1 MASAP
6 RRAGGRPT
14 RAERRALKG
23 HFSNADRP
31 VFEITTPR
39 QVDRGALMSRYSRTE
54 KGMRRVFL
62 DEFAPNASRGDEFYA
77 RVLGEYGDDS
87 IAELGFAQVA
97 VEGISNIAVK
107 KVEDRRIGLS
117 YLEKSS
123 RYVAWDKKAGGK
135 YMFYRDPDIMGSS
148 HADAYVNSC
157 DMAFEAYSRAMEPM
171 LSLVRERMPVESLA
185 FMDAKRGREV
195 PFAKLSSAA
204 DIRSAEA
211 AWRSSTRAMALD
223 MLRGLLPAS
232 TLTNVGIAG
241 NGRALEYLINVLL
254 SSGLREERELGEAI
268 REEIRPTMGAFVRR
282 SSERHGIAHQ
292 KYLAALARHAPRVAG
307 AAGQAR
313 AGVRLAEC
321 EPESRAMSRVIAGL
335 AYEQSALPHAAL
347 ARAASRMGPRAG
359 ARAIGAVAALR
370 KNRRHRPPRAFEL
383 VGYSFDMVTNYGM
396 FRDLHR
402 HRLLTMQRKPLGVG
416 LGYDMPAEF
425 SDIGMD
431 GEYRAC
437 MEAAAAAHARI
448 ARRSAAR
455 AQYVVNMAYRYQYF
469 MRINL
474 REACHLV
481 ELRTAPQGHEDYRRA
496 AQSMLGQIRARH
508 PVLSRIVRFAD
519 MGEGGPG
526 RLASE
531 KRAAQRRRRG
541 AKR

>member
-6 RRAGGRPT
+6 RRSGGGPA
-14 RAERRALKG
+14 RAWRRALKG
-23 HFSNADRP
+23 HFSNADGP

-62 DEFAPNASRGDEFYA
+62 DEFAPNSARGDEFYA

-123 RYVAWDKKAGGK
+123 RYVAWDKKSGGK
-135 YMFYRDPDIMGSS
+135 HMFYREPEIMASS
-148 HADAYVNSC
+148 HADAYVGAC
-157 DMAFEAYSRAMEPM
+157 DMAFEAYSRALKPM
-171 LSLVRERMPVESLA
+171 LALVRERMPIESLS

-195 PFAKLSSAA
+195 PFGRLSSAA

-211 AWRSSTRAMALD
+211 AWRSSTRAGALD
-223 MLRGLLPAS
+223 VLRGLLPAS

-241 NGRALEYLINVLL
+241 NGRAFEYLINVLL
-254 SSGLREERELGEAI
+254 SSSLREERELGESI
-268 REEIRPTMGAFVRR
+268 RSEVKPTMGAFVRR
-282 SSERHGIAHQ
+282 SSEKHGIAHQ
-292 KYLAALARHAPRVAG
+292 KYLASLARHAPRVAG
-307 AAGQAR
+307 SRARAR

-321 EPESRAMSRVIAGL
+321 EPEARALSRVIAGL
-335 AYEQSALPHAAL
+335 AYEASALPHASL
-347 ARAASRMGPRAG
+347 MRAASRMGPRAR
-359 ARAIGAVAALR
+359 ARAIGGVASLR

-396 FRDLHR
+396 FRDIHR
-402 HRLLTMQRKPLGVG
+402 HRLLTMQRKALGTS

-425 SDIGMD
+425 AEIGMAS
-431 GEYRAC
+431 EYRAC
-437 MEAAAAAHARI
+437 MEASRDAHARI

-469 MRINL
+469 IRLNL
-474 REACHLV
+474 REACHLI
-481 ELRTAPQGHEDYRRA
+481 ELRTSPQGHEDYRRA

-508 PVLSRIVRFAD
+508 PTLAGIIRFAD
-519 MGEGGPG
+519 MREGGPG

-531 KRAAQRRRRG
+531 KRAAQGRRRS